1 LGVINQGIEAYVI
14 IRPAVRRDEVDVV
27 RLASGLSPE
36 TSALSEV
43 ESHFYALLE
52 TGGHRVWVAEVD
64 GVIVGWLH
72 AFLAL
77 RVGVSPFIEIGG
89 MVVQEDNRR
98 ANVGSGLVQRAAEW
112 AKSEGLALRVRCN
125 SESEP
130 AHRFYQALGFQPL
143 KQQHVFEF
151 NL

>member
-1 LGVINQGIEAYVI
+1 MI
-14 IRPAVRRDEVDVV
+14 IRPAVLRDEVDVV

-43 ESHFYALLE
+43 ESHFYTLLE
-52 TGGHRVWVAEVD
+52 TGGHRVWVAEVG

-77 RVGVSPFIEIGG
+77 RVGVEPFLEIGG
-89 MVVQEDNRR
+89 LVVQEDNRS
-98 ANVGSGLVQRAAEW
+98 ANVGRGLVQKAAEW
-112 AKSEGLALRVRCN
+112 AKSEGLTLRVRCN
-125 SESEP
+125 SKREP
-130 AHRFYQALGFQPL
+130 AHRFYQDLGFQPL

-151 NL
+151 SL